1 MRDLILTAVVFGS
14 LPYILKRPFIGLL
27 MWVWLGIMNPH
38 QMTWGFAASMP
49 FALMV
54 GACTLVSFVVHF
66 NKLYKFTVNGITLTM
81 MAFVL
86 WMCISPLFS
95 FHPENEYFFW
105 VRVMKVQL
113 MVLIALF
120 LVGNRDEINKM
131 VWVLTMSVGFY
142 GIKGG
147 LFTIATGGSYRVF
160 GPDYS
165 YIADNNHMALAII
178 MTVPLFRYLQ
188 LQSANRWVRRGCVL
202 AMFLCVAAALGSQ
215 SRGALLAIGAMSSFL
230 WLKSRNKA
238 MIGIILVLA
247 VPLVFLVMP
256 ESWTSRMNTIKTYDQ
271 DESALGRINAWWM
284 AWNLALDRFPI
295 GGGFAVYE
303 LDVFAR
309 YAPIP
314 EPRAAHSIYFQ
325 VLGEHGF
332 GGLFLFMTIWGL
344 AWICANAI
352 LRKARDRKDL
362 EWARDLAAMSQVSLI
377 GYLVGGAFLSLSYFE
392 VPYYIVVLLVVLRRI
407 VDAEVAARPRPVAS
421 KPVPVA
427 MAERPARVPQ

>member
-95 FHPENEYFFW
+95 FHPDNEYFFW

-392 VPYYIVVLLVVLRRI
+392 LPFYIVVLLVVLRRI
-407 VDAEVAARPRPVAS
+407 VDAETAAKARPVAS

>member
-95 FHPENEYFFW
+95 FHPDNEYFFW

-120 LVGNRDEINKM
+120 LIGNRDEINKM

-142 GIKGG
+142 GVKGG
-147 LFTIATGGSYRVF
+147 LFTIATGGTYRVF

-165 YIADNNHMALAII
+165 YIADNNHVALAII

-407 VDAEVAARPRPVAS
+407 VDAEVAAKPRTVAS

>member
-95 FHPENEYFFW
+95 FHPDNEYFFW

-142 GIKGG
+142 GVKGG
-147 LFTIATGGSYRVF
+147 LFTIATGGTYRVF

-165 YIADNNHMALAII
+165 YIADNNHVALAII

-295 GGGFAVYE
+295 GGGFAIYE

-314 EPRAAHSIYFQ
+314 EPCAAHSIYFQ

-392 VPYYIVVLLVVLRRI
+392 VPYYIVVLLVVLRRL
-407 VDAEVAARPRPVAS
+407 VEAETAAKPRPVAS

-427 MAERPARVPQ
+427 MAERPASVPQ

>member
-54 GACTLVSFVVHF
+54 GACTLVSFVAHF

-120 LVGNRDEINKM
+120 LIGNRDEINKM

-147 LFTIATGGSYRVF
+147 LFTIATGGSYRVY

-392 VPYYIVVLLVVLRRI
+392 LPFYIVVLLVVLRRI
-407 VDAEVAARPRPVAS
+407 VDAEVPAKARPVAS

-427 MAERPARVPQ
+427 MAERPTRVPQ

>member
-344 AWICANAI
+344 AWICANTI

-392 VPYYIVVLLVVLRRI
+392 LPFYIVVLLVVLRRL
-407 VDAEVAARPRPVAS
+407 VDAEVPARPRPVAS

>member
-95 FHPENEYFFW
+95 FHPDNEYFFW

-120 LVGNRDEINKM
+120 LIGNRDEINKM

-147 LFTIATGGSYRVF
+147 LFTIATGGTYRVY

-407 VDAEVAARPRPVAS
+407 VDAEVAAKPRTVAS

>member
-38 QMTWGFAASMP
+38 QMTWGFAATIP

-95 FHPENEYFFW
+95 FHPDNEYFFW

-120 LVGNRDEINKM
+120 LIGNRDEINKM

-147 LFTIATGGSYRVF
+147 LFTIATGGTYRVY

-392 VPYYIVVLLVVLRRI
+392 LPFYIVVLLVVLRRL
-407 VDAEVAARPRPVAS
+407 VDAETAAKPRPVAS

>member
-95 FHPENEYFFW
+95 FHPDNEYFFW

-120 LVGNRDEINKM
+120 LIGNRDEINKM

-142 GIKGG
+142 GVKGG
-147 LFTIATGGSYRVF
+147 LFTIATGGTYRVF

-392 VPYYIVVLLVVLRRI
+392 LPFYIVVLLVVLRRI
-407 VDAEVAARPRPVAS
+407 VDAEVPAKARPVAS

>member
-392 VPYYIVVLLVVLRRI
+392 LPFYIVVLLVVLRRI

-427 MAERPARVPQ
+427 MAERPASVPQ